1 MTRPWNFAAGPA
13 VLPEPVLEQAAS
25 EMLDWQNTGMSVMEM
40 SHRGP
45 LFSQI
50 IAQAEQNLRDLL
62 ALPDDFAAIFMQ
74 GGATGQNGILPL
86 NLINRRPDSKADYVL
101 TGRWSAKS
109 FSEAR
114 SFGDMAVAATSGE
127 ATTIDGQQA
136 AAWSWFPDVADW
148 QLRPDASYLHFCTN
162 ETVGGVEWA
171 NWPELQRVRD
181 LGVPVVIDA
190 SSQIL
195 SRPIDFNYVDVVYAG
210 AQKNAGPAGVTLV
223 LIRRDLLGHAHA
235 MCPPAF
241 NYEVV
246 AEQHSMFNTPPTY
259 AIYMTGLVLQWLV
272 DQGGVAAM
280 EAQNIAKAELLYGY
294 LDSTDFYRCTVLP
307 AYRSRMNVP
316 FLLADDALDD
326 IFLSE
331 SKQAGLLQLKGHHS
345 VGGMRASM
353 YNAMP
358 IEGVQALVDFL
369 KDFEARH
376 G

>member
-1 MTRPWNFAAGPA
+1 MTRAWNFAAGPA
-13 VLPEPVLEQAAS
+13 VLPESVLKQAAS
-25 EMLDWQNTGMSVMEM
+25 EMLDWQGAGMSIMEM

-50 IAQAEQNLRDLL
+50 VAQAEQNLRDLL
-62 ALPDDFAAIFMQ
+62 ALPDEFAVLFMQ
-74 GGATGQNGILPL
+74 GGATAQNGILPL
-86 NLINRRPDSKADYVL
+86 NLINRTKSAKADYVL

-114 SFGDMAVAATSGE
+114 PFGDMAVAATSGE
-127 ATTIDGQQA
+127 PTTLEGREA
-136 AAWSWFPDVADW
+136 PAWTWFPEVADW

-171 NWPELQRVRD
+171 SWAELQRVRD

-195 SRPIDFNYVDVVYAG
+195 SRPMDFNHVDMVYAG
-210 AQKNAGPAGVTLV
+210 AQKNAGPAGVTIV
-223 LIRRDLLGHAHA
+223 IIRRDLLGHAHPL
-235 MCPPAF
+235 CPPVF
-241 NYEVV
+241 NYETV
-246 AEQHSMFNTPPTY
+246 AAQGSMFNTPPTY

-272 DQGGVAAM
+272 AQGGVAAI
-280 EAQNIAKAELLYGY
+280 EQQNIAKAELLYGY
-294 LDSTDFYRCTVLP
+294 LDSTDFYSSTVSP

-316 FLLADDALDD
+316 FLLADDSLDD
-326 IFLSE
+326 TFLTESE
-331 SKQAGLLQLKGHHS
+331 AAGLLQLKGHHS

-358 IEGVQALVDFL
+358 LQGVQALVDFMQ
-369 KDFEARH
+369 DFEARH

>member
-1 MTRPWNFAAGPA
+1 MTRAWNFAPGPA
-13 VLPEPVLEQAAS
+13 VLPDSVLTQAAS
-25 EMLDWQNTGMSVMEM
+25 EMLDWQGTGMSVMEM

-45 LFSQI
+45 IFSQI
-50 IAQAEQNLRDLL
+50 AAQAEQNLRDLL
-62 ALPDDFAAIFMQ
+62 ALPDDFAVLFMQ

-86 NLINRRPDSKADYVL
+86 NLINRTPSAKADYVL

-127 ATTIDGQQA
+127 PTKIQGQQA
-136 AAWSWFPDVADW
+136 AAWTWFPQVDDW
-148 QLRPDASYLHFCTN
+148 QIRPDAAYLHLCTN

-171 NWPELQRVRD
+171 SWSDLARVRD

-195 SRPIDFNYVDVVYAG
+195 SRSIDFDFVDVVYAG

-223 LIRRDLLGHAHA
+223 IIRRDLLGHAHPL
-235 MCPPAF
+235 CPPAF
-241 NYEVV
+241 NYETV
-246 AEQHSMFNTPPTY
+246 ASQRSMFNTPPTY

-272 DQGGVAAM
+272 DQGGVDAM
-280 EAQNIAKAELLYGY
+280 EQINIAKAERLYGY
-294 LDSTDFYRCTVLP
+294 LDSTDFYHSTVLP
-307 AYRSRMNVP
+307 AYRSRMNAP
-316 FLLADDALDD
+316 FLLADEALNDT
-326 IFLSE
+326 FLAESE
-331 SKQAGLLQLKGHHS
+331 AAGLLQLKGHHS

-358 IEGVQALVDFL
+358 LAGVEALVAFM